1 MSLLSQL
8 FKTFSIKS
16 KAPFPIVPRQSIAGR
31 TLALLIGIMT
41 FLSCATF
48 GSVYLVQNSALA
60 WSSEV
65 GREVTIQLVPV
76 EQELML
82 SNIRTAISLA
92 QQSPG
97 VGRAFELTLEDSQ
110 ALLTPWLGEKFDIN
124 TFNIPRLVIVQLS
137 DPSVFDLVVLK
148 SKLIAA
154 IPEANVN
161 THALWQQQ
169 LNAMAG
175 TVVLSGALALMLILA
190 ATVLAIVFATSGAMA
205 TNREIV
211 DVLHFIGASDS
222 YIAGA
227 FQQRFLAIGLQGG
240 VIGGAMSIIFFFI
253 ASTITNAI
261 LPTQSATQIELLFGQ
276 FTLGWLGLL
285 GLILVVA
292 TIAILTAI
300 TSRITVHRFL
310 AQVAP

>member
-1 MSLLSQL
+1 MSKFNQLLTTLSL
-8 FKTFSIKS
+8 KS
-16 KAPFPIVPRQSIAGR
+16 KTPFPIVPRQSIAGR
-31 TLALLIGIMT
+31 TLALLVGIMT

-65 GREVTIQLVPV
+65 GREVTIQLQPV
-76 EQELML
+76 EEEVML

-110 ALLTPWLGEKFDIN
+110 DLLTPWLGEKFDIS
-124 TFNIPRLVIVQLS
+124 TFNVPRLVIVQLNN
-137 DPSVFDLVVLK
+137 PAVFDLEALK
-148 SKLIAA
+148 TKLVTAV
-154 IPEANVN
+154 PEASVD

-175 TVVLSGALALMLILA
+175 TVVLSGTLALALILA
-190 ATVLAIVFATSGAMA
+190 ATVLTIVFATSGAMA

-211 DVLHFIGASDS
+211 DVLHFIGASDN

-227 FQQRFLAIGLQGG
+227 FQERFLAIGLQGG
-240 VIGGAMSIIFFFI
+240 LIGGAMSILFFFI
-253 ASTITNAI
+253 ASTITNAV
-261 LPTQSATQIELLFGQ
+261 LPVQSATQVELLFGQ
-276 FTLGWLGLL
+276 FTLGWFGLL

-292 TIAILTAI
+292 VIAILTAI

-310 AQVAP
+310 TQVAP